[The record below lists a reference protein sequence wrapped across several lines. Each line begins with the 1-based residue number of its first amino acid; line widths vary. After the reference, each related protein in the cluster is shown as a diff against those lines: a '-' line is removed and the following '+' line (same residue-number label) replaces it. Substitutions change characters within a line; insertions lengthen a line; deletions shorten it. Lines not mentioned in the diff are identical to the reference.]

1 MSGTKSQTA
10 IANSQ
15 DFDTTFTS
23 EYSVDQTAGTILTP
37 STGARLAIK
46 GVYVGTTATT
56 GEARLII
63 ADSTGTD
70 TVVDF
75 FANSQA
81 GYVPLL
87 IKGNKGAALKIT
99 STYGADKNY
108 FVLVNY
114 REEP

>member
-1 MSGTKSQTA
+1 MSNIQSLTA
-10 IANSQ
+10 LANATGY
-15 DFDTTFTS
+15 DTSFTS
-23 EYSVDQTAGTILTP
+23 EFSVDQTNNTIITPTSGT
-37 STGARLAIK
+37 RLEIK
-46 GVYVGTTATT
+46 GVYIATTATT

-81 GYVPLL
+81 GYIPLI
-87 IKGNKGAALKIT
+87 IKGNRNAPLKIT

-114 REEP
+114 REA

>member
-1 MSGTKSQTA
+1 MPNYKSQTQV
-10 IANSQ
+10 ANNT

-23 EYSVDQTAGTILTP
+23 EFSADQTSSTILTP
-37 STGARLAIK
+37 TTGTRLAIK
-46 GVYVGTTATT
+46 GVYVGTTGTT
-56 GEARLII
+56 GECRLII

-87 IKGNKGAALKIT
+87 IKGNRNAALKVT
-99 STYGADKNY
+99 STFGADKNY
-108 FVLVNY
+108 FILVNF
-114 REEP
+114 REE